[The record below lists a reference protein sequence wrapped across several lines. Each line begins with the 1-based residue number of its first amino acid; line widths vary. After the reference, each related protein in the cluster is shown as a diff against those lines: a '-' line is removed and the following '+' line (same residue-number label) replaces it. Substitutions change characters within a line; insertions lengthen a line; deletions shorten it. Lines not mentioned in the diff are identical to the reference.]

1 MQNPINEVSA
11 FNKSNTPNSINGFGS
26 SLAPKWGAG
35 LTPISGFANPCN
47 PFSTPQNQYSSSIS
61 LDSSK
66 QDNKRKM
73 SFEDEYMS
81 NNHSSDIS
89 KPKRSFER
97 KLLSNSKLNR
107 HTSSFFPSDHSFS
120 PEKNSP
126 VNSSAYDTSQD
137 YHSSGLPNFH
147 KSSSKK
153 RSKTSNCSPQG
164 INLDKLLEPLE
175 KKDLLQILLKLVEKN
190 RNLEKDL
197 RESLPTPT
205 IASACSQ
212 LQRLESIMQNSVPY
226 TKAGPVYNE
235 YTYNRLKSALEEL
248 HNTIVMYVDHF
259 CQGGLVELPGGSHHP
274 SFTQIV
280 THPSEWFE
288 LLNYAT
294 GIVCRMPTWDN
305 PSYNHIRTDSL
316 KYMSNAWLRAI
327 TATFQ
332 WVENGH
338 VLGQDMVSSWGKSL
352 SEFSV
357 SCRITDMFSA
367 PILAFSQQLGWM
379 TENYNSS
386 FLISKSQAHSN
397 FSNAFSMSSLPLSD
411 ST

>member
-1 MQNPINEVSA
+1 MQNPINEIST
-11 FNKSNTPNSINGFGS
+11 FSKSNTPNSINGFGS

-35 LTPISGFANPCN
+35 LTPISGFANP
-47 PFSTPQNQYSSSIS
+47 Y
-61 LDSSK
+61 SSK

-81 NNHSSDIS
+81 NNHSPEIS

-97 KLLSNSKLNR
+97 KLLSTSKINR
-107 HTSSFFPSDHSFS
+107 HTSSFFPSDRSFS
-120 PEKNSP
+120 PEKNSS
-126 VNSSAYDTSQD
+126 VYEISQD
-137 YHSSGLPNFH
+137 YHSSEMPSLQ
-147 KSSSKK
+147 KSPSKK
-153 RSKTSNCSPQG
+153 RSKTSSSSPQG

-175 KKDLLQILLKLVEKN
+175 KKDLLIVLLKLVEKN
-190 RNLEKDL
+190 RHLEKDL

-235 YTYNRLKSALEEL
+235 YTYNRLKPALEEL

-305 PSYNHIRTDSL
+305 PSYNQIRTDSL

-332 WVENGH
+332 WIENGH

-386 FLISKSQAHSN
+386 FLISKSQAHNS
-397 FSNAFSMSSLPLSD
+397 FSNAFSLSSLPLSD
-411 ST
+411 SNPSGNNRPSSFGFAWPAN